1 MKSINSDFFK
11 DIVENEDDLF
21 TRIDNK
27 GRLQYLSPSAEKI
40 IGISPNLCLGKK
52 ALSFVH
58 KEDRR
63 STLECFVGLIA
74 NRVKKAELENRI
86 VRTTGEAVTF
96 IWFVHLYYDNNG
108 NLLEILTVG
117 KVITQMKEVVNQLQ
131 KREEMWNKLFTT
143 SPTWIA
149 LVTLKEGTFL
159 DFNNT
164 FCNDTGYDKE
174 EVIGRTSLDI
184 GLWSDAE
191 GRARALSLIKERGGY
206 LEKLPIRLRMKNGEL
221 RNFLWSSAIIEMQG
235 KRCLINILVDISN
248 LKKIENQLAETNR
261 ALQEQSSKLFEMNS
275 ALKVLLN
282 QREEE
287 RKELETRVWHN
298 IKRMIQPHLNNLR
311 MTNLTTTQQ
320 AHLDVVFDRL
330 DDIASGIGER
340 LGYGVYS
347 LSGREMEVAGHIIAG
362 RSNKDIAETLNIS
375 VHSIESHRFA
385 IRKKLGILGNRTN
398 LRNHLLSLSKY
409 AEDKNSFLT
418 KEF

>member
-1 MKSINSDFFK
+1 
-11 DIVENEDDLF
+11 
-21 TRIDNK
+21 
-27 GRLQYLSPSAEKI
+27 
-40 IGISPNLCLGKK
+40 
-52 ALSFVH
+52 
-58 KEDRR
+58 
-63 STLECFVGLIA
+63 
-74 NRVKKAELENRI
+74 
-86 VRTTGEAVTF
+86 
-96 IWFVHLYYDNNG
+96 
-108 NLLEILTVG
+108 
-117 KVITQMKEVVNQLQ
+117 
-131 KREEMWNKLFTT
+131 
-143 SPTWIA
+143 
-149 LVTLKEGTFL
+149 
-159 DFNNT
+159 
-164 FCNDTGYDKE
+164 
-174 EVIGRTSLDI
+174 
-184 GLWSDAE
+184 
-191 GRARALSLIKERGGY
+191 
-206 LEKLPIRLRMKNGEL
+206 MKNGEL

-261 ALQEQSSKLFEMNS
+261 ALQEQSSKLLEMNS

-362 RSNKDIAETLNIS
+362 RSNKDIAEILNIS